1 MLATVIL
8 YFCCI
13 VHFSNTCIFIFGY
26 ILVYLILVTGP
37 PVDSGPAAHGGGGGG
52 VFFIMVYAGRLHQKG
67 VRFSGF
73 RYMKGEGSHLLKYMK
88 GVGNLSC
95 RSVRGATGLRVHD
108 CQKVE
113 KTFCMVLGFIRIYRR
128 CFFSS

>member
-8 YFCCI
+8 YFCCK
-13 VHFSNTCIFIFGY
+13 VHFSSTCIFIFGY

-52 VFFIMVYAGRLHQKG
+52 VFFIMAYAGRLHQKG

-73 RYMKGEGSHLLKYMK
+73 RYMKGEGSHHLKYMK

>member
-13 VHFSNTCIFIFGY
+13 VHFSSTCIFIFGY

-52 VFFIMVYAGRLHQKG
+52 RIFYNGLCGETTPEGCTFFRLQVYERGGISPFEVYERGGK
-67 VRFSGF
+67 
-73 RYMKGEGSHLLKYMK
+73 
-88 GVGNLSC
+88 
-95 RSVRGATGLRVHD
+95 SVMSV
-108 CQKVE
+108 CK
-113 KTFCMVLGFIRIYRR
+113 RR
-128 CFFSS
+128 NRAKSS

>member
-13 VHFSNTCIFIFGY
+13 VHFSSTCIFIFGY

-52 VFFIMVYAGRLHQKG
+52 
-67 VRFSGF
+67 
-73 RYMKGEGSHLLKYMK
+73 GENFL
-88 GVGNLSC
+88 
-95 RSVRGATGLRVHD
+95 
-108 CQKVE
+108 
-113 KTFCMVLGFIRIYRR
+113 
-128 CFFSS
+128 